1 MDYSEASYF
10 DGYHFHHIAA
20 RIEAQRVRRIQL
32 KALAIMETGR

>member
-20 RIEAQRVRRIQL
+20 WEEARRLKNILRQAKRLLRI
-32 KALAIMETGR
+32 